1 MEWAGVVR
9 WVGECGVGRFSE
21 VGGGVWSGGCSEVDG
36 KCGVGGVVRWVG
48 ECGVGRCSEVGGG
61 VWSGQV

>member
-9 WVGECGVGRFSE
+9 WMGECGG
-21 VGGGVWSGGCSEVDG
+21 
-36 KCGVGGVVRWVG
+36 GGVVRWVG
-48 ECGVGRCSEVGGG
+48 ECGVGRCSEVGG